1 MMNGKGIRGS
11 ECYRVSKK
19 QREETLALPIE
30 HKGKPLGLNFELQ
43 SHSRAFGRRDC
54 KTARGKPR
62 VLKQR
67 EEQLFKE

>member
-1 MMNGKGIRGS
+1 MMNGKGIQGS

-19 QREETLALPIE
+19 QREGALALLIE

-54 KTARGKPR
+54 
-62 VLKQR
+62 
-67 EEQLFKE
+67 